1 MSSVAL
7 LVVAMDVLKY
17 GFGIDPVK
25 KEFEEIQKK
34 KKKKDQR
41 TIIAIRYL
49 YVHSSKTSSDNDPCV
64 IPPSFVQT

>member
-1 MSSVAL
+1 MRSVAL

-17 GFGIDPVK
+17 GFGIDPTK

-34 KKKKDQR
+34 KKKDQR
-41 TIIAIRYL
+41 TIVAIRYL
-49 YVHSSKTSSDNDPCV
+49 YVHLSKTSSDNDPCV